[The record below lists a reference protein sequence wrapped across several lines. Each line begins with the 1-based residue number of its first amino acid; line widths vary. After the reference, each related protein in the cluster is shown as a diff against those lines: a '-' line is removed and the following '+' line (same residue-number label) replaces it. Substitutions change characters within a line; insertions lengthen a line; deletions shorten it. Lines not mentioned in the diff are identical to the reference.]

1 MLVDKTEFE
10 AWMERIMGELYR
22 ISRKLDKGGNEEKHL
37 NYLNG
42 ERLYDNQEVCLL
54 LRISKRTL
62 QRYRNNGVL
71 KFYSIY
77 HKTYYKESD
86 LHRVHRN
93 NFDENEIKQ
102 QAREDKLS
110 RAIRCRKNKSMF
122 CFVPVKLLPW
132 GRKSQTAY
140 WCLSWQWLHT
150 VVKQDE
156 VSFLVRMVILQGQ
169 PGPRGYHFYVY
180 T

>member
-22 ISRKLDKGGNEEKHL
+22 ISRKLDKAETREKHL

-86 LHRVHRN
+86 LHEFIRN
-93 NFDENEIKQ
+93 NIDENEIKR

-110 RAIRCRKNKSMF
+110 ESY
-122 CFVPVKLLPW
+122 PLP
-132 GRKSQTAY
+132 
-140 WCLSWQWLHT
+140 
-150 VVKQDE
+150 E
-156 VSFLVRMVILQGQ
+156 E
-169 PGPRGYHFYVY
+169 
-180 T
+180 

>member
-22 ISRKLDKGGNEEKHL
+22 ISRKLDKAETREKHL

-77 HKTYYKESD
+77 HKTYY
-86 LHRVHRN
+86 
-93 NFDENEIKQ
+93 
-102 QAREDKLS
+102 S
-110 RAIRCRKNKSMF
+110 RTCTSSSVTTSTRTR
-122 CFVPVKLLPW
+122 
-132 GRKSQTAY
+132 
-140 WCLSWQWLHT
+140 
-150 VVKQDE
+150 
-156 VSFLVRMVILQGQ
+156 
-169 PGPRGYHFYVY
+169 
-180 T
+180 

>member
-22 ISRKLDKGGNEEKHL
+22 ISRKLDKAETREKHL

-71 KFYSIY
+71 
-77 HKTYYKESD
+77 
-86 LHRVHRN
+86 
-93 NFDENEIKQ
+93 FDI
-102 QAREDKLS
+102 
-110 RAIRCRKNKSMF
+110 
-122 CFVPVKLLPW
+122 
-132 GRKSQTAY
+132 SQ
-140 WCLSWQWLHT
+140 
-150 VVKQDE
+150 D
-156 VSFLVRMVILQGQ
+156 ILQGVGLARVHPQ
-169 PGPRGYHFYVY
+169 QLRRERDKTAG